1 MLEMGKN
8 RLLARATRKC
18 TERLSILLVVCAT
31 AVSAQDVVELARK
44 APPELFADAV
54 IRLTER
60 GKIPEGPQRKAL
72 LEEAFEAAKKAK
84 EPVKLVAVPQLADR
98 RPGRREAALR
108 AGLDTLSL
116 QDRILT
122 LMAAA
127 DPDRAREL
135 FQSIDHPQLDP
146 RPCED
151 PMIAADSAYF
161 DMAGKVGQVN
171 PMVLMGPGNSP
182 GELAS
187 FANLLLADRTLS
199 RDQFQL
205 LAGALGLKMQTAAL
219 DYRAF
224 TVTAENLAK
233 ALEGLTSRAR
243 ELGVSNE
250 ALGEGAKKLAVA
262 QLGAARCQEEFGGAA
277 AFVEWFN
284 HTFSKT
290 LEPIVHDQMIAKESL
305 GPAKAEAFF
314 ATDSGK
320 QLSAAFER
328 LRSARTHTGLTELGP
343 SKTDWAAESSG
354 FMAQWDAW
362 VPAGNQIE
370 AFDQKMIVAHGLY
383 ELIPP
388 GEARDQVAER
398 VIAYL
403 KGNPVERESPA
414 EWLFEAGTFTEFEL
428 TDKAKLL
435 AWFRASGDAGLELFA
450 ALN

>member
-1 MLEMGKN
+1 MLQAG
-8 RLLARATRKC
+8 RTLWIVA
-18 TERLSILLVVCAT
+18 ICAT
-31 AVSAQDVVELARK
+31 AASAQDVIELARN

-54 IRLTER
+54 IRLAER

-84 EPVKLVAVPQLADR
+84 EPVKLVAVPQFADR
-98 RPGRREAALR
+98 QPGRREAALR
-108 AGLDTLSL
+108 AGLDALSL
-116 QDRILT
+116 EDRILT

-135 FQSIDHPQLDP
+135 FQAIDHPQLDP
-146 RPCED
+146 RPCAD
-151 PMIAADSAYF
+151 PMIADDSAYF
-161 DMAGKVGQVN
+161 DMARAVGQVN
-171 PMVLMGPGNSP
+171 PMLLMGPGNSP

-187 FANLLLADRTLS
+187 FADLLLADRTLS

-233 ALEGLTSRAR
+233 VLDALTRRAR
-243 ELGVSNE
+243 ELGVSAD
-250 ALGEGAKKLAVA
+250 ALGEGAKKMAVA
-262 QLGAARCQEEFGGAA
+262 QLGAPRCQEEFGGAI

-284 HTFSKT
+284 RTFAT
-290 LEPIVHDQMIAKESL
+290 ELQPIVHDQMIGKEDL

-320 QLSAAFER
+320 SLSAEFSRLRAER
-328 LRSARTHTGLTELGP
+328 LHGGSP
-343 SKTDWAAESSG
+343 KPDWAAESSE
-354 FMAQWDAW
+354 FMQKWDAW
-362 VPAGNQIE
+362 TPAGNQIE

-388 GEARDQVAER
+388 GEARDQVAEQ
-398 VIAYL
+398 VVAYL
-403 KGNPVERESPA
+403 KGNPVEREAPA
-414 EWLFEAGTFTEFEL
+414 EWLFEVKSFIEFEL

-435 AWFRASGDAGLELFA
+435 AAFRASGDPGLGLFA